1 MAQVGSPRHFSGNEM
16 SDEKEDLALKL
27 DAERRREIDTVRDRM
42 TEFLTSQIEIQHK
55 IDTVTTLQNALKERF
70 EEGVSKRLTGLDQK
84 FDKFMMEW
92 GQKKTEDEHRDKR
105 IEIAEKLADSATRK
119 FDNLNK
125 GISWVVLAGLLVV
138 LVKYLISG
146 TP

>member
-1 MAQVGSPRHFSGNEM
+1 M